1 MMTSCSAN
9 EKCKASSPHLL
20 VAYGVFVLS
29 GGAVWHLVADGAFSS
44 ILTLSVMVQCLAVV
58 LLGLQMAS
66 TGSAAGISA
75 KALSLDALAL
85 CCRLSSTLWLN
96 GYLPVDASGDH
107 IYQIIDV
114 CSLGVVAWLLHQVLV
129 VKRHTYQAEEDSL
142 PILPMAIG
150 ALVLAGLLHGN
161 MNGRPIFDSLW
172 MAGVFVSTIA
182 VLPQLWLIT
191 RTGGCIESL
200 TSHHIAAMAASSA
213 LSGMFMW
220 HARFD
225 ITCTPWFGD
234 INHAIY
240 AILGAHLLHML
251 LIGDFAYHYI
261 KAVLARGLDCRIEIM
276 EDCGV

>member
-85 CCRLSSTLWLN
+85 CCRLSSTLWLD

-225 ITCTPWFGD
+225 ITCAPWFGD

-261 KAVLARGLDCRIEIM
+261 KAVLAHGLDCRIEIM